1 MKIYFLVYNIYGM
14 GGTVR
19 TTVNTV
25 NYLAEHGY
33 DVEII
38 SLRRI
43 SEKPLFKISNKAKIR
58 PLIDVRRDHLFN
70 EDSSSLKNI
79 IKKVLLRIP
88 SILIHKDEDLYK
100 MFNLFSDIK
109 LVGCLL
115 SLKSGILV
123 TTIPSFNV
131 MATRF
136 LNKNIITIGQE
147 HKPYDIHSSK
157 IQKMIKKHYHKLDAL
172 TCVAKRDADYY
183 KNIVDNT
190 VFLENGIEIPVQRA
204 KLDNKVI
211 IAAGRFVYQKAFD
224 TLLEAFKIVYQK
236 HPDWKLNI
244 FGDGEDKEML
254 KKIIVENDL
263 SNNVRLMPTSNNLN
277 EEILNS
283 SIYALSSR
291 YETFGMV
298 IVEAMALGVPCVS
311 YTTEGPTE
319 IIKDGE
325 DGLLVSPIDDANVFA
340 RALNSLIEDKEKRI
354 NMGINAKRNVK
365 RYSMSAVGKKWESI
379 IKEITDAKGIN
390 DSVRLL

>member
-43 SEKPLFKISNKAKIR
+43 SEKPLFNISKKATLT
-58 PLIDVRRDHLFN
+58 PLIDVRRNHLFKKN
-70 EDSSSLKNI
+70 SNSLKKI
-79 IKKVLLRIP
+79 IKKILLRIP
-88 SILIHKDEDLYK
+88 SVLIHKDEDLYK

-109 LVGCLL
+109 LLKCLK
-115 SLKSGILV
+115 SIKSGIVV

-131 MATRF
+131 MATKF
-136 LNKNIITIGQE
+136 LNKNVITIGQE
-147 HKPYDIHSSK
+147 HKPYDIHSFK

-172 TCVAKRDADYY
+172 TCVAKRDAEYY
-183 KNIVDNT
+183 KNIVNNT
-190 VFLENGIEIPVQRA
+190 VFLENGIEIPIEKA
-204 KLDNKVI
+204 KLENKVI
-211 IAAGRFVYQKAFD
+211 ISAGRFVYQKAFD
-224 TLLEAFKIVYQK
+224 TLLQAFKIVYKK

-244 FGDGEDKEML
+244 FGHGEDKNML

-263 SNNVRLMPTSNNLN
+263 SNNVRLMPTSKNLN

-298 IVEAMALGVPCVS
+298 VVEAMALGVPCVS
-311 YTTEGPTE
+311 YTTEGPSE
-319 IIKDGE
+319 IIKNGE
-325 DGLLVSPIDDANVFA
+325 DGILVSPIDDIDVFA
-340 RALNSLIEDKEKRI
+340 NAINELIEDKDKRI
-354 NMGINAKRNVK
+354 KIGKKAKKNVQ
-365 RYSMSAVGKKWESI
+365 RYSMNNIGIKWEKI
-379 IKEITDAKGIN
+379 ISNIKNNK
-390 DSVRLL
+390 L